1 MSTKRKWCA
10 GAIRRAGASRAPCEN
25 GVEPRCRARRP
36 LAAAKACA
44 AKDRVRPGPED
55 EPPWRAAVPTMSASR
70 RVTSPASQ
78 HLAFMPIR
86 KVTTL

>member
-1 MSTKRKWCA
+1 MSTKRRWYA

-44 AKDRVRPGPED
+44 AKDSVRPGPED
-55 EPPWRAAVPTMSASR
+55 EPLRRAAVADDAGVAAGDQPRLSASGIF
-70 RVTSPASQ
+70 A
-78 HLAFMPIR
+78 
-86 KVTTL
+86 